1 MSIELTDDIRDHHF
15 ARPLSAENMKYY
27 NENFALAVLR
37 YCFDGYDGWTVCD
50 APDLQSSDHS
60 EGIEVTELTISLN
73 KAIVGDCLHYWE
85 TGDVKY
91 REKAEHR
98 GATAGD
104 MYYILPSVDS
114 DDELSALETV
124 FRKKLRKL
132 SSYKKR
138 GFRTLGLMIVMDGL
152 PISSTEKNWA
162 DVVRVLQSD
171 SPEKYDLF
179 FFVYPSVLCRYNCS
193 DGTVE
198 RTEIGRSDYAALEKY
213 ARIMTERPTEK

>member
-1 MSIELTDDIRDHHF
+1 MSIELTDDIRDHRF
-15 ARPLSAENMKYY
+15 TKPLSSENMKYY
-27 NENFALAVLR
+27 TENFALSILR
-37 YCFDGYDGWTVCD
+37 YCFDDYDDWKVCD
-50 APDLQSSDHS
+50 APDLQSADRSG
-60 EGIEVTELTISLN
+60 GIEVTELTISLN

-91 REKAEHR
+91 KEKAEHR

-104 MYYILPSVDS
+104 EYYILPSVDS
-114 DDELSALETV
+114 DDELAALETI

-138 GFRTLGLMIVMDGL
+138 GFNSLGLIIVMDAL

-171 SPEKYDLF
+171 QPDKYDVI
-179 FFVYPSVLCRYNCS
+179 FFVYPAVLSRYDCS
-193 DGTVE
+193 TGNIE
-198 RTEIGRSDYAALEKY
+198 RIVIDKRDFAALEKY
-213 ARIMTERPTEK
+213 ARIMAEKPR